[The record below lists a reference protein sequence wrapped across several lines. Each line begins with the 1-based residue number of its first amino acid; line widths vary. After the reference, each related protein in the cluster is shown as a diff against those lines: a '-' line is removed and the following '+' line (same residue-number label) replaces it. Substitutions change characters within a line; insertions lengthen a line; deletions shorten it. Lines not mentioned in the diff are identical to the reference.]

1 MTAKITIV
9 IISILLSLIIAYR
22 PSIYMRIELDNE
34 WTEEKKANILV
45 LLICALLCLI
55 IF

>member
-1 MTAKITIV
+1 MIAKIAIV
-9 IISILLSLIIAYR
+9 TISILLSLVIAYH
-22 PSIYMRIELDNE
+22 PSIYVRIELDNE
-34 WTEEKKANILV
+34 WTEEKKANMLV